1 MKVIL
6 DTNFL
11 VYCAGR
17 KIDFMQ
23 ELERLFLKPEI
34 ILPNQ
39 VLLELRKIAEKG
51 SGKDSKAASLALEIL
66 ALPQNKE
73 RVNLVSSPES
83 NADKAI
89 LNLAVRNS
97 VIASFDKELKKSSPP
112 SRFLRIKNK
121 ALSILD

>member
-23 ELERLFLKPEI
+23 ELERLFIKPEI
-34 ILPNQ
+34 ILPSQ